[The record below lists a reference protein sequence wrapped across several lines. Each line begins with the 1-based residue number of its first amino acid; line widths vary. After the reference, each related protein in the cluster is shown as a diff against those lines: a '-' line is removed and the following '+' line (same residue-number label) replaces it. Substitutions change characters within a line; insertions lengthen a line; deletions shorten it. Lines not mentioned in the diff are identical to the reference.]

1 MLFRSVFF
9 AKLIIDI
16 ILQDKSQ
23 QELMITISILSGIC
37 IIAYTIQ
44 KLVEAYLS
52 ANYLKLRNQEFFKQ
66 IDLYNRVDYE
76 KIENPSFQEEME
88 AGFEALEGDGRGFQ
102 AVYNNLEKLYVGIV
116 SSILFCIILCFFSY
130 WLAIVC
136 LVSTLITAL
145 VNQGVAKYME
155 KRKKDLAY
163 TSRQTRYYNN
173 TCCDFSYGKDTRI
186 FNLKGFLIEKYKQ
199 KDRKSVV

>member
-1 MLFRSVFF
+1 MKKSGLFRTLGQQFKLINEGHQSYIYFLWVLQALFGGILPVVGVFF

-88 AGFEALEGDGRGFQ
+88 AGFEALEGDGRGFRS
-102 AVYNNLEKLYVGIV
+102 EERRVGKEC
-116 SSILFCIILCFFSY
+116 S
-130 WLAIVC
+130 
-136 LVSTLITAL
+136 
-145 VNQGVAKYME
+145 
-155 KRKKDLAY
+155 
-163 TSRQTRYYNN
+163 
-173 TCCDFSYGKDTRI
+173 
-186 FNLKGFLIEKYKQ
+186 
-199 KDRKSVV
+199 